1 MFDVEASDSEGV
13 RRIVL
18 VGEFDL
24 AAMPTAETSLA
35 EATANGYGALEIDLR
50 ALTFL
55 DSSGVRSLMITV
67 DRCRERGMPL
77 TIIPGPRGVQRVFE
91 ITGLVD
97 ALPFSTLSDGEHEA
111 DGERT

>member
-35 EATANGYGALEIDLR
+35 EATANGYAALEIDLS

-67 DRCRERGMPL
+67 DRCRDRGR
-77 TIIPGPRGVQRVFE
+77 IEQR
-91 ITGLVD
+91 LVLVEQHVAAIVD
-97 ALPFSTLSDGEHEA
+97 RRHA
-111 DGERT
+111 

>member
-1 MFDVEASDSEGV
+1 MFGVEASDSEGV
-13 RRIVL
+13 RRIAL

-24 AAMPTAETSLA
+24 AAMPVAEATLA
-35 EATANGYGALEIDLR
+35 EATANGYAAIEIDLR

-67 DRCRERGMPL
+67 DRCRDRGMPL

-97 ALPFSTLSDGEHEA
+97 ALPFSSPSDASDAPDGAEA
-111 DGERT
+111 

>member
-1 MFDVEASDSEGV
+1 MFDIEASDSEGV

-35 EATANGYGALEIDLR
+35 EATANGYTSLEIDLS

-67 DRCRERGMPL
+67 DRCRERGTPL

-97 ALPFSTLSDGEHEA
+97 ALPFSTPSDEA
-111 DGERT
+111 DDGRT

>member
-18 VGEFDL
+18 VGELDL
-24 AAMPTAETSLA
+24 AAMPTAETSFA
-35 EATANGYGALEIDLR
+35 EATANGYSALEIDLS

-55 DSSGVRSLMITV
+55 DSSGVRSLMMIV
-67 DRCRERGMPL
+67 DRCRDRGMPL
-77 TIIPGPRGVQRVFE
+77 TLIPGPRGVQRVFE

-97 ALPFSTLSDGEHEA
+97 TLPFVTPADRSVEEGGEP
-111 DGERT
+111 T

>member
-24 AAMPTAETSLA
+24 AAMPAAETSLA
-35 EATANGYGALEIDLR
+35 EATANGYAAIEIDLS

-67 DRCRERGMPL
+67 DRCRERGTPL

-97 ALPFSTLSDGEHEA
+97 ALPFSTPSDPA
-111 DGERT
+111 DDDRT